1 VGRELAALIGILVLL
16 SSPLYQVNAAM
27 QPLDPIPDPVDPAAD
42 NPAAEV
48 EQAFAETDALID
60 QLRQQYAQ
68 VQATRRRV
76 AQKAAQAEDD
86 SLQEGQA
93 DRIKA
98 KLEEL
103 ELNLA
108 FTILSSLGDAAR
120 ERLEEI
126 SQQESFWQFVR
137 FAGLGF
143 ILGLVIKGITG

>member
-1 VGRELAALIGILVLL
+1 
-16 SSPLYQVNAAM
+16 M
-27 QPLDPIPDPVDPAAD
+27 QPLDPIPDPVDPSAD
-42 NPAAEV
+42 NPSVEV
-48 EQAFAETDALID
+48 EQAFAETDALVD

-68 VQATRRRV
+68 VQATRQRV
-76 AQKAAQAEDD
+76 AQISAEQAEGDV
-86 SLQEGQA
+86 LQDGQA

-143 ILGLVIKGITG
+143 VLGLVIKGITG

>member
-1 VGRELAALIGILVLL
+1 
-16 SSPLYQVNAAM
+16 M
-27 QPLDPIPDPVDPAAD
+27 QPLDPIPDHSVE
-42 NPAAEV
+42 PAAEV

-60 QLRQQYAQ
+60 QLRQQYEQ

-76 AQKAAQAEDD
+76 AQTATAQPEDD

-126 SQQESFWQFVR
+126 TQQESFWQFIR